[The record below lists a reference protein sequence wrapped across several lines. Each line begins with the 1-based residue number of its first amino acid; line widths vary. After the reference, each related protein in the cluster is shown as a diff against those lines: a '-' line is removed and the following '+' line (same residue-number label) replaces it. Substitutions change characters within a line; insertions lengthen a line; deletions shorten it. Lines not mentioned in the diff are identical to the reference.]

1 MTRADCIEQAKEYFF
16 DRICDGL
23 KNCDAIDMESIRMLG
38 DVLHLPEKNGR
49 NLSVALMIDE
59 VPEILDLYRKGDW
72 GRWGEKGKL
81 YANFLS
87 NCDIT
92 GGNSG
97 SPVFDGRGRL
107 VGLAFDGNKEG
118 LAGDTYFDPQM
129 NKCISVDIRFVLWTL
144 EKYMHADALLSE
156 LDIVTK

>member
-1 MTRADCIEQAKEYFF
+1 MTVASRTSVEGILEKYNPDEYIFS
-16 DRICDGL
+16 L
-23 KNCDAIDMESIRMLG
+23 K
-38 DVLHLPEKNGR
+38 
-49 NLSVALMIDE
+49 
-59 VPEILDLYRKGDW
+59 PEILDLYRKGDW